1 MRKMK
6 LDVDQLAVESFSIKD
21 GDTDGR
27 GTVHGNQNTRF
38 CSAFAS
44 CAGNTCDLSC
54 NGSCATGYNC
64 QQVC

>member
-6 LDVDQLAVESFSIKD
+6 LNIEGLAVESFATRVAD
-21 GDTDGR
+21 PDAQ
-27 GTVHGNQNTRF
+27 GTVHGNAITALCVSLRSG
-38 CSAFAS
+38 C
-44 CAGNTCDLSC
+44 NTCDLSC

>member
-6 LDVDQLAVESFSIKD
+6 LDIDQLAVESFSIKD

-27 GTVHGNQNTRF
+27 GTVHGNALTRF
-38 CSAFAS
+38 Y
-44 CAGNTCDLSC
+44 SC
-54 NGSCATGYNC
+54 NGYTCPFSCDGSCVNG

>member
-6 LDVDQLAVESFSIKD
+6 LDIDQLAVDSFSIKD

-27 GTVHGNQNTRF
+27 GTVHGNQITRF
-38 CSAFAS
+38 CSAINS
-44 CAGNTCDLSC
+44 CLPDTCSFSC
-54 NGSCATGYNC
+54 DGSCVNG

>member
-6 LDVDQLAVESFSIKD
+6 LDIDQLSVESFSIKA

-27 GTVHGNQNTRF
+27 GTVHGHAVTRL
-38 CSAFAS
+38 CSAFNS
-44 CAGNTCDLSC
+44 CAPDHDTCAFSC
-54 NGSCATGYNC
+54 DGSCVNG

>member
-6 LDVDQLAVESFSIKD
+6 LDIDQLAVESFSIKN

-27 GTVHGNQNTRF
+27 GTVHGNAVTRF
-38 CSAFAS
+38 CSAFNS
-44 CAGNTCDLSC
+44 CDPALNTCAFSC
-54 NGSCATGYNC
+54 DGSCVNG